1 MVDVITRPRRSV
13 RALAGLLAVA
23 AVLLAGCGGA
33 PPTVTFE
40 VAGTAL
46 TAAPT
51 QFCDNRME
59 NCSEDPN
66 ARVTATVAPGTPIR
80 ITVPEEVS
88 SGPWQVAYAF
98 TRGDDPE
105 PVEQRSEIA
114 TPGSR
119 TEFTLTLPEETD
131 RLVTVQVQ
139 LFGPPP
145 AIDPQTQD
153 LEFPIR
159 ATWILI
165 GEQPQ
170 P

>member
-1 MVDVITRPRRSV
+1 MITRPRRSV

-23 AVLLAGCGGA
+23 AVLLAGCGGTA
-33 PPTVTFE
+33 PTVTFD

-51 QFCDNRME
+51 QFCDNRLE
-59 NCSEDPN
+59 NCSEDQN
-66 ARVTATVAPGTPIR
+66 ARVTAQVAPGTPVR
-80 ITVPEEVS
+80 ITVPEQVS
-88 SGPWQVAYAF
+88 SGPWQVVYAF

-105 PVEQRSEIA
+105 PVQQRSEISA
-114 TPGSR
+114 PGSR
-119 TEFTLTLPEETD
+119 TEFTLSLPEETD
-131 RLVTVQVQ
+131 RLVTAQVQ
-139 LFGPPP
+139 LFGPAP

-159 ATWILI
+159 ATWVLV